1 MTKPA
6 SRDRPSERGD
16 GASPLPTP
24 RSSHFGA
31 ACGERDGSSPLADD
45 MRCPHGTDQGGT
57 VEVLPPLTCVRGG
70 FSALEKRGYTGVL
83 SASPISAPVPPGWHP
98 DFFRFRG
105 EIPFVSGD
113 PQPERVF
120 AHSRSG
126 RDPVPAADGS
136 GAGDGTAGSVGSMGA
151 HSLLGGTAAGADG
164 GSLLEGNRPVLSGF
178 LSGAPVDCRGV
189 RTSEPGRHLL
199 GLLAPASGEQ
209 QLGRGQGTGG
219 AAGTA
224 GQGTAGSAPEDRHGG
239 PAAAGR
245 GGADGSHHAGDW
257 KITGGIAFIY
267 HILLRI
273 KRYF

>member
-113 PQPERVF
+113 PQPERAF

-126 RDPVPAADGS
+126 RDPVPA
-136 GAGDGTAGSVGSMGA
+136 
-151 HSLLGGTAAGADG
+151 ADG

-219 AAGTA
+219 AAGEA
-224 GQGTAGSAPEDRHGG
+224 GQGTAGSAPEDRYGG

-245 GGADGSHHAGDW
+245 GGADGSHHASDW

>member
-113 PQPERVF
+113 PQPERAF
-120 AHSRSG
+120 AHSCSG
-126 RDPVPAADGS
+126 KDPVPAADGS
-136 GAGDGTAGSVGSMGA
+136 GAGDGTAGWLCGI
-151 HSLLGGTAAGADG
+151 DG
-164 GSLLEGNRPVLSGF
+164 
-178 LSGAPVDCRGV
+178 
-189 RTSEPGRHLL
+189 RTLP
-199 GLLAPASGEQ
+199 
-209 QLGRGQGTGG
+209 
-219 AAGTA
+219 
-224 GQGTAGSAPEDRHGG
+224 
-239 PAAAGR
+239 AGR
-245 GGADGSHHAGDW
+245 NCRRS
-257 KITGGIAFIY
+257 
-267 HILLRI
+267 
-273 KRYF
+273 